1 MRRLALALCLVFAA
15 GAPGQV
21 IRPNPGFRANS
32 IARNDDG
39 SGPAVPI
46 GFTINFFGRVRT
58 TLWVNNNGNVTLDS
72 PLSTYTPFGLERTQ
86 REIIAAFFAD
96 VDTRP
101 DRSLLVTYGRDTINN
116 HPAFG
121 ANFLNVGYYNV
132 HDDKLNSFQL
142 ILIERADTG
151 PGNFDIEF
159 NYERI
164 AWETGDAS
172 GGAGGYGGVSA
183 SVGWSNGSGEPGT
196 SYELP
201 GSRIPG
207 SFLDNGLFSL
217 VRKRQNSTTV
227 GRMVFRARDGIVIPG
242 LTVSTGCPL
251 PAATFGTPYRQSLQ
265 AFGGTP
271 PFRWSLEPDP
281 GVVLP
286 GLSLTTD
293 GVLSGTPNVTGSFD
307 FTLKLIG
314 KGDDGDEVV
323 VKRCN
328 VTVAPQQLA
337 IAGACPLPDAT
348 TGVPYSASM
357 QVRGGSAP
365 YSWWVSDGALPA
377 GLALA
382 SGAIS
387 GMPSKPGTYK
397 FTLNAANSNPDQAS
411 PATREC
417 RVTVYPAGLRTTLA
431 CPLPNGVTGVPYS
444 AALQAG
450 GGAGPYTWSLT
461 GALPAGLSL
470 VSDGRIVGTPLV
482 AAAFPFTLGVK
493 DSRGQAMAQPCSI
506 TVTAPEVNIANA
518 CPLPAATT
526 GSPYSTTLAATGGS
540 GPYTWWVAGT
550 LPPDLSISPGGV
562 IAGVPLNAG
571 ASQFRLV
578 VLDSEGRP
586 AGKPCS
592 LTVNRGTVAVTACP
606 LPEARVSQSYS
617 RILTAAGGWEPY
629 MWSVAGR
636 LPDGMSF
643 SPEGALT
650 GRPAVAGDFPLTL
663 RLLDARGATASQ
675 SCSLAVQP
683 PAPRIS
689 TACPLP
695 AATLGAEYSADLNV
709 TDGAPPYSWSIA
721 GALPAGLSLGDDNRI
736 TGTPQALG
744 DFPFQLRVTD
754 SRGQSDGR
762 ACAISASL
770 PDLPAVRIAAPAE
783 TLAPAS
789 PASVVIELSQPYS
802 LAISGFVT
810 VNATADTAGLDA
822 ATNRADPRLRFT
834 GGQTSARFSIPAGSR
849 SATIALLSTGTVAV
863 TAEFRITELRAGG
876 VNVRVTTPARFS
888 RVPRSAP
895 VVTDACF
902 SPSSSGVDVVV
913 SGYSSTRELRK
924 AAVQLSGGNTLSPDI
939 AGVASDWFASDDSV
953 RFGGAFT
960 LRVPVALQGG
970 SAGVSSVSVTLTNA
984 AGTSPARS
992 GGRCP

>member
-1 MRRLALALCLVFAA
+1 MKRLALALCLVFA
-15 GAPGQV
+15 GDVTGQV

-32 IARNDDG
+32 VPRNDDG
-39 SGPAVPI
+39 SGPPVSI
-46 GFTINFFGRVRT
+46 GFTINFFGRIRT

-101 DRSLLVTYGRDTINN
+101 ARSLLVTYGQDTINN

-121 ANFLNVGYYNV
+121 ANFVNVGYYNV

-164 AWETGDAS
+164 VWETGDAS
-172 GGAGGYGGVSA
+172 GGVGGYGGVSA
-183 SVGWSNGSGEPGT
+183 AVGWSNGSGEPGT

-207 SFLDNGLFSL
+207 SFLDRGQYSL

-227 GRMVFRARDGIVIPG
+227 GRLVFRARDGIVIPG
-242 LTVSTGCPL
+242 LSVSTGCPL
-251 PAATFGTPYRQSLQ
+251 PAATFGTPYRQTLQ
-265 AFGGTP
+265 AFGGIP
-271 PFRWSLEPDP
+271 PFRWSLDPDP

-286 GLSLTTD
+286 GLSMTTD

-307 FTLKLIG
+307 FTLKLTG
-314 KGDDGDEVV
+314 KGDEGDEVA
-323 VKRCN
+323 VKRCS

-337 IAGACPLPDAT
+337 ITGACPLPSGTA
-348 TGVPYSASM
+348 GVPYSASM

-365 YSWWVSDGALPA
+365 YSWWVTDGALPS

-382 SGAIS
+382 SGVIS
-387 GMPSKPGTYK
+387 GMPASPGTYK
-397 FTLNAANSNPDQAS
+397 FRLNAANSNPDEAS
-411 PATREC
+411 PAARDC
-417 RVTVYPAGLRTTLA
+417 SITVYPPGLWTALA

-444 AALQAG
+444 ATLPAG
-450 GGAGPYTWSLT
+450 GGIGPYTWSVI
-461 GALPAGLSL
+461 GALPTGLSL
-470 VSDGRIVGTPLV
+470 APDGRIAGTPLT
-482 AAAFPFTLGVK
+482 AAAFPFTLGIR
-493 DSRGQAMAQPCSI
+493 DSRGQTMAQPCSI
-506 TVTAPEVNIANA
+506 TVTDPEVNIASA
-518 CPLPAATT
+518 CPLPPANT
-526 GSPYSTTLAATGGS
+526 GSPYSARLSATGGT
-540 GPYTWWVAGT
+540 GAYTWWVAGT
-550 LPPDLSISPGGV
+550 LPAGLSISPDGV
-562 IAGVPLNAG
+562 IAGTPLNAG

-578 VLDSEGRP
+578 VLDGEGRP

-606 LPEARVSQSYS
+606 LPQARVGQSYS
-617 RILTAAGGWEPY
+617 RILTAVGGWEPY
-629 MWSVAGR
+629 AWSVAGT

-643 SPEGALT
+643 SPEGVLIGNPFA
-650 GRPAVAGDFPLTL
+650 AGDFPLTL
-663 RLLDARGATASQ
+663 RIVDAHGAAASQ

-695 AATLGAEYSADLNV
+695 AAKLGAAYSAELNV

-721 GALPAGLSLGDDNRI
+721 GALPSGLSLGDDNRI
-736 TGTPQALG
+736 TGTPQAIG
-744 DFPFQLRVTD
+744 DFGFQLRVTD

-762 ACAISASL
+762 ACSISASL
-770 PDLPAVRIAAPAE
+770 PDLPTVRITAPAE

-789 PASVVIELSQPYS
+789 AASVVIELSQPYS
-802 LAISGFVT
+802 LAISGVVT

-822 ATNRADPRLRFT
+822 ATNRADPRLRFS
-834 GGQTSARFSIPAGSR
+834 GGQPSARFSIPAGAR
-849 SATIALLSTGTVAV
+849 SATVALMSTGTVAA
-863 TAEFRITELRAGG
+863 TAEFRITELRVGG
-876 VNVRVTTPARFS
+876 ANVRVTTPSRFS
-888 RVPRSAP
+888 RIPRSAP
-895 VVTDACF
+895 ILTDACF
-902 SPSSSGVDVVV
+902 SPSSSGGDVVV
-913 SGYSSTRELRK
+913 SGYSTTRELIK
-924 AAVQLSGGNTLSPDI
+924 ATVQLSGTTMSPDI
-939 AGVASDWFASDDSV
+939 SGVASDWFASDDSV

-960 LRVPVALQGG
+960 LRVPFILQAG
-970 SAGVSSVSVTLTNA
+970 SSGVSSVSVTLTNA
-984 AGTSPARS
+984 AGTSASRS